1 MYKFSR
7 FIMFIRNGY
16 IKWRK
21 PLGLEYMSIGFYATS
36 MLITIKWIWL
46 FKYPHVQWGHDE
58 VLAR

>member
-1 MYKFSR
+1 MYKFNR
-7 FIMFIRNGY
+7 F
-16 IKWRK
+16 IKWRT
-21 PLGLEYMSIGFYATS
+21 PLGLGYMSIGFYATS

>member
-1 MYKFSR
+1 MENLMSHPSYSNNYMYKFSR
-7 FIMFIRNGY
+7 
-16 IKWRK
+16 
-21 PLGLEYMSIGFYATS
+21 LIGFYATS